1 MLPEDGLLPT
11 WWGECGWVVFIYLP
25 LEKHFEIE
33 LQLLPALGSWMG
45 SQHLSGMGWN
55 NEGKCNGFKMMG
67 TSATKTKSVPIFLAT
82 KE

>member
-11 WWGECGWVVFIYLP
+11 WWGECGQVVFIYLP
-25 LEKHFEIE
+25 LEKHFEME

-55 NEGKCNGFKMMG
+55 NEGKCNGLRRWALQLLKQNLYQFCHK
-67 TSATKTKSVPIFLAT
+67 L
-82 KE
+82 